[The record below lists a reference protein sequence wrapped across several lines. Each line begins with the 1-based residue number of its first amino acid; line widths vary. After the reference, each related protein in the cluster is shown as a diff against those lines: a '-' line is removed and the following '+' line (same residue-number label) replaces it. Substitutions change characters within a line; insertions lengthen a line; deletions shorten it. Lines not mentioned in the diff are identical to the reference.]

1 MMLLV
6 GARASPGHRQSAVCR
21 LAPPGPACRMPGGGP
36 PAFRSPRLLFSWLED
51 AGLWSGRRGP
61 TDAGAPLH
69 PRALGFAARPGPA
82 HEAQHVAPGEAVWKP
97 AVGAADVRRP
107 RRRRWCLCSKPCQCP
122 THDTSNVTN
131 IQTISGTGRKSP
143 ARSHRC
149 SRAVDT
155 AGCDGTSVGMH
166 SPARAPA
173 DSAARRVSA
182 LLEDQSAR
190 VSRRRSPLLVARAP
204 AGGSCQ
210 GCCSHRARLGARR
223 LDRVIAPARSRGSTT
238 RPPCCGNACSASGAT
253 CGSTI

>member
-21 LAPPGPACRMPGGGP
+21 LSPPGPACRMPGGGP

-51 AGLWSGRRGP
+51 AGLWSGRRRP
-61 TDAGAPLH
+61 TDAGSPWYS
-69 PRALGFAARPGPA
+69 RALGFAARPGPA

-155 AGCDGTSVGMH
+155 AGTTEH
-166 SPARAPA
+166 Q
-173 DSAARRVSA
+173 
-182 LLEDQSAR
+182 LE
-190 VSRRRSPLLVARAP
+190 
-204 AGGSCQ
+204 CT
-210 GCCSHRARLGARR
+210 ARR

-238 RPPCCGNACSASGAT
+238 RSPCRCNACSASGAT
-253 CGSTI
+253 